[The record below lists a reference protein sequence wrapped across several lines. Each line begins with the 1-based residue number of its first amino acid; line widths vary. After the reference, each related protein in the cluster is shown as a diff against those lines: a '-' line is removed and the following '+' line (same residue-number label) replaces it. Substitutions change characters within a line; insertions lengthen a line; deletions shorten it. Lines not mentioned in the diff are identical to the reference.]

1 MHKTA
6 SLRALAAVFVISS
19 GANKSQ
25 RIEPRVKERLR
36 SLGMQHH
43 TEAWILGGGLGEGR
57 GVPTICRSAE
67 ALSQAGG
74 TQTKTQPNGSL
85 SPHCQETGLGLGG
98 GRGGGGGAGAGEKR
112 EGDQNPAGVLRQHV
126 MCQRGSVPLQR
137 RNTVNFQ
144 QGYGDVKLSFTLLS
158 TPVNSLNPASN
169 TLQIFYTYLHELP
182 ARKKWCNR
190 QPGRRKDSECFSG

>member
-25 RIEPRVKERLR
+25 RIELRVKERLR

-43 TEAWILGGGLGEGR
+43 AEAWILGSGLGEGR
-57 GVPTICRSAE
+57 GAPTICRSAE

-98 GRGGGGGAGAGEKR
+98 GEAGGGEEGGEGAGEKR

-126 MCQRGSVPLQR
+126 MCQRGSVPLQC
-137 RNTVNFQ
+137 RNTQ
-144 QGYGDVKLSFTLLS
+144 
-158 TPVNSLNPASN
+158 
-169 TLQIFYTYLHELP
+169 
-182 ARKKWCNR
+182 
-190 QPGRRKDSECFSG
+190 

>member
-6 SLRALAAVFVISS
+6 SLRALAAVFVISN

-25 RIEPRVKERLR
+25 RIELRVKERLR

-43 TEAWILGGGLGEGR
+43 AEAWILGGGLGEGR
-57 GVPTICRSAE
+57 GAPTICRS

-98 GRGGGGGAGAGEKR
+98 GSEGERSRGGEGAGEKR

-137 RNTVNFQ
+137 RNTQ
-144 QGYGDVKLSFTLLS
+144 
-158 TPVNSLNPASN
+158 
-169 TLQIFYTYLHELP
+169 
-182 ARKKWCNR
+182 
-190 QPGRRKDSECFSG
+190 

>member
-1 MHKTA
+1 MHKTV

-25 RIEPRVKERLR
+25 RIELRVKERLR

-43 TEAWILGGGLGEGR
+43 AEAWILGGGLGEGR
-57 GVPTICRSAE
+57 GTPTICRSAE

-85 SPHCQETGLGLGG
+85 SPHCQETGLGLGRR
-98 GRGGGGGAGAGEKR
+98 RGGGGRRSRRKERRRPKPSRCAPAACNVSAWLGASAAQK
-112 EGDQNPAGVLRQHV
+112 H
-126 MCQRGSVPLQR
+126 
-137 RNTVNFQ
+137 TVNFQ

-158 TPVNSLNPASN
+158 TPVNSLSPASN
-169 TLQIFYTYLHELP
+169 ILQIFYTYLHELS
-182 ARKKWCNR
+182 ARKKN
-190 QPGRRKDSECFSG
+190 G

>member
-25 RIEPRVKERLR
+25 RIELRVKECLR

-43 TEAWILGGGLGEGR
+43 AEAWILGGGLGEGR
-57 GVPTICRSAE
+57 RVPTICCSAE

-98 GRGGGGGAGAGEKR
+98 GRKGEGDGRRGAKEQEKR
-112 EGDQNPAGVLRQHV
+112 EKETKTQQV
-126 MCQRGSVPLQR
+126 CSGSM
-137 RNTVNFQ
+137 
-144 QGYGDVKLSFTLLS
+144 
-158 TPVNSLNPASN
+158 
-169 TLQIFYTYLHELP
+169 
-182 ARKKWCNR
+182 
-190 QPGRRKDSECFSG
+190 